1 MLRCGLLGEKLGHSY
16 SPRIHSLLGEY
27 AYALYEKSQGEL
39 DDFLKSGA
47 FDGLNVTIP
56 YKKAVVPYCAELS
69 SAALHVGS
77 VNTVVRRADGSLYGD
92 NTDYTGFLYLLDRS
106 GLTVQGKKCLVLG
119 SGGASLAVAAALR
132 DRGAETVVISRS
144 GPDNYENLDRHKDA
158 RLIVNATPVGMYPAV
173 GKAALDV
180 GAFPD
185 LEGVLDLIY
194 NPARTKILLDA
205 ERLGLVTGNGLS
217 MLVAQAHRAA
227 ELFTG
232 APIAPAKIET
242 IWGRLRREMEN
253 VILVGMPGCGK
264 STVGRALAQKLGR
277 TFRDADRVIA
287 ERAGCSIPEIF
298 AKEGEQGFRT
308 RETEILEELGKQSG
322 LVIATGGG
330 CVTRAENYPLLHQ
343 NGTIYFLE
351 RGLSKLPKE
360 GRPLS
365 QRNDLEAM
373 YEARLPLYRRFADR
387 VIDND
392 RESPDWAVEASL
404 RDMEGKT

>member
-16 SPRIHSLLGEY
+16 SPRIHSLLGDY
-27 AYALYEKSQGEL
+27 AYSLYEKSPAEL
-39 DDFLKSGA
+39 DDFLKNGA

-56 YKKAVVPYCAELS
+56 YKKAVVPYCRELS
-69 SAALHVGS
+69 QAARHIGS
-77 VNTVVRRADGSLYGD
+77 VNTIVCRADGSLYGD

-106 GLTVQGKKCLVLG
+106 GLKASGKKCLVLG
-119 SGGASLAVAAALR
+119 SGGASLAVVAALR

-158 RLIVNATPVGMYPAV
+158 RIIVNATPVGMYPNV

-180 GAFPD
+180 GRFPE

-232 APIAPAKIET
+232 ETIDPQKIET
-242 IWGRLRREMEN
+242 IWARLCREMEN

-264 STVGRALAQKLGR
+264 STVGKALAQKLGR
-277 TFRDADRVIA
+277 EFRDADQMIA

-298 AKEGEQGFRT
+298 AREGEQGFRA
-308 RETEILEELGKQSG
+308 RETEILGELGKQSG

-330 CVTRAENYPLLHQ
+330 CVTRAENDPLLHQ

-351 RGLSKLPKE
+351 RELSKLPKE

-365 QRNDLEAM
+365 QKNDLETM
-373 YEARLPLYRRFADR
+373 YEARLPQYRRFADR
-387 VIDND
+387 TIDND
-392 RESPDWAVEASL
+392 RESPDYAVEAIL
-404 RDMEGKT
+404 RDMEGKQ

>member
-16 SPRIHSLLGEY
+16 SPQIHHFLGSY
-27 AYALYEKSQGEL
+27 AYNLYEISPQNL
-39 DDFLKSGA
+39 DDFFKNRD
-47 FDGLNVTIP
+47 FDGINVTIP
-56 YKKAVVPYCAELS
+56 YKKAAVSYCQELS
-69 SAALHVGS
+69 RAALH
-77 VNTVVRRADGSLYGD
+77 
-92 NTDYTGFLYLLDRS
+92 TGFLYLLDRS
-106 GLTVQGKKCLVLG
+106 GLTVSGKKCLVLG

-144 GPDNYENLDRHKDA
+144 GPDNYENLDWHRDA
-158 RLIVNATPVGMYPAV
+158 RLIVNATPVGMFPNV

-180 GAFPD
+180 GRFPA

-232 APIAPAKIET
+232 ETIDPSKIET
-242 IWGRLRREMEN
+242 IRGRLRREPEN
-253 VILVGMPGCGK
+253 LILVGMPGCGK
-264 STVGRALAQKLGR
+264 STVGRALASRLGR
-277 TFRDADRVIA
+277 EFRDADQMIA
-287 ERAGCSIPEIF
+287 DRAGCSIPEIF
-298 AKEGEQGFRT
+298 AREGEQGFRV
-308 RETEILEELGKQSG
+308 RETEILGELGKQSG

-330 CVTRAENYPLLHQ
+330 CVTRGENYPLLHQ

-351 RGLSKLPKE
+351 RELSKLPKE

-373 YEARLPLYRRFADR
+373 YEARLPQYRRFADR

-392 RESPDWAVEASL
+392 REDPNWAVEAIL
-404 RDMEGKT
+404 QDMEGK